1 MPTLAALLAT
11 CLDPFLT
18 LLYPPR
24 CLICGVLGASGLCAA
39 CAGQIVPVAL
49 PQCARC
55 GHALTPEGPCFNC
68 TGRTPAFIR
77 ARAMG
82 SYEGVLRIA
91 IHHFKYRD
99 HPQLA
104 APLGELL
111 AVFARANSAALNDLR
126 FDALVPVPMH
136 SVRKRLRGYNQSE
149 RLARVL
155 ASDLGLPLVTN
166 ALVRTRATHA
176 QVGLTGEARQ
186 GNVQGAFAVRRA
198 ETVAG
203 KTLLLIDD
211 VATTGS
217 SLSECASVLK
227 AAGAKAVYALTL
239 AAG

>member
-1 MPTLAALLAT
+1 MSLLTT

-24 CLICGVLGASGLCAA
+24 CLVCGVLGASGLCAA
-39 CAGQIVPVAL
+39 CARQIVPVGL

-55 GHALTPEGPCFNC
+55 GHALAPEGHCFNC
-68 TGRTPAFIR
+68 AARTPAFAR

-82 SYEGVLRIA
+82 SYEGVLRTA

-99 HPQLA
+99 RPQLDS
-104 APLGELL
+104 PLGGLL
-111 AVFARANSAALNDLR
+111 AAYARENGAALNGLR

-155 ASDLGLPLVTN
+155 ASELGLPLVTDI
-166 ALVRTRATHA
+166 LVRTRAARA
-176 QVGLTGEARQ
+176 QVGLTGGARR
-186 GNVQGAFAVRRA
+186 GNVRGTFAVRRA
-198 ETVAG
+198 DTVVG

-217 SLSECASVLK
+217 SLHECAAVLK
-227 AAGAKAVYALTL
+227 SAGAKAVYALTL